1 MRVLFDTN
9 VILDIALNREPFVT
23 ASAAALRRCE
33 TNSVEMYV
41 AWHSLSNLF
50 YVLRKDRGAE
60 KTTEFI
66 EWLLSIM
73 RVPTVGHADAL
84 AALTLGIADFED
96 ALQMS
101 AAGACAADV
110 LVTRNVADFKNCSAN
125 VLTPEDFLVS

>member
-1 MRVLFDTN
+1 
-9 VILDIALNREPFVT
+9 
-23 ASAAALRRCE
+23 
-33 TNSVEMYV
+33 MYV

-73 RVPTVGHADAL
+73 RVATVGHADAL
-84 AALTLGIADFED
+84 AALTMGIADFED

-101 AAGACAADV
+101 ARKACGADI
-110 LVTRNVADFKNCSAN
+110 LITRNVADFKNGSVQ
-125 VLTPEDFLVS
+125 VLTPEDFLAVDSALPPNNEQ